1 MLAMTSLVQRELKA
15 LWRDPWQLALV
26 SYVPL
31 IGIFC
36 IWWLFSAALPRY
48 LNVAVVD
55 MDHSSLSRSLTRA
68 VDANPASNVVNY
80 PNLAEAKLAMQE
92 AKVYAILVLPHD
104 LRKDLLRGHSP
115 VIDIRYNSQFLLV
128 GKLLSSQMQSS
139 LASALSQVAGLKQL
153 AAGVPKPRA
162 EVNLQPVSR
171 QVTALYNRNSN
182 YVVFLLPPVLVA
194 LGQLLAMLIF
204 ANSLNRELRLGTM
217 REWFSHGIWRGIGV
231 KAIVYVPL
239 VVMQGR
245 LILALLYQFL
255 GLPLA
260 GGFGQLLMAQLVML
274 TAIWLLVVTI
284 FFLLQDSARVVSF
297 CSALFAPAF
306 PFMGITFPT
315 HDMPLA
321 AQWWRKLMPSSHY
334 IDTHVGVVS
343 YGQPWSAFAEQLV
356 SYWGYLCLIPIILFL
371 AIKVRNRV
379 FSEQI
384 ALAGGV

>member
-1 MLAMTSLVQRELKA
+1 MIAMSSLVKREVKA

-36 IWWLFSAALPRY
+36 IWWLFSAALPRH

-55 MDHSSLSRSLTRA
+55 FDNSSLSRSLTRR
-68 VDANPASNVVNY
+68 VDANPASQVVSY
-80 PNLAEAKLAMQE
+80 PDLLSAKQAMQ
-92 AKVYAILVLPHD
+92 AADVYAILVLPPKM
-104 LRKDLLRGHSP
+104 RKDLLTGHSP

-128 GKLLSSQMQSS
+128 GKLLSSQIQSS
-139 LASALSQVAGLKQL
+139 LADGLSQVASLKQF

-194 LGQLLAMLIF
+194 LGQLLGMLIF

-217 REWFSHGIWRGIGV
+217 KEWFSHGIWRGIAV

-239 VVMQGR
+239 VVLQGR

-255 GLPLA
+255 GLSLA
-260 GGFGQLLMAQLVML
+260 GSFGQLLIAQLVML
-274 TAIWLLVVTI
+274 LAIWLLVVAI

-315 HDMPLA
+315 HDMPLL

-334 IDTHVGVVS
+334 IDSHVGVVS
-343 YGQPWSAFAEQLV
+343 YGQSWSVFMTQLT
-356 SYWGYLCLIPIILFL
+356 SYWGYGLLIPLIIVL
-371 AIKVRNRV
+371 AIKVRNQV
-379 FSEQI
+379 FSEQN